1 MYLRP
6 TNLVSECQPCSLKQP
21 KCPCGRKEEIMITRR
36 TSKHRLPTVV
46 TISLLLVMAVHSS
59 DFSMRAQSATI
70 PPGTYTALVS
80 ELPSGLTFPFQPGEF
95 WFVLREGGTFVS
107 GYNVRPLTTGT
118 YAISGDN
125 LEFSLPFGVSDCAG
139 KNVFKWNLQGNKL
152 SLTVPTGQTNKCEL
166 MPFMPLT
173 YFRTDQM
180 ESLWKNIGPAGGS
193 ILSLLVYNGRIFA
206 GTRDGGIF
214 VSADNGQSWQVK
226 GTFRGNTIQALAA
239 FNGRLYAGL
248 SNNIILFSQ
257 DEGETWQFNQWDPA
271 PPPSFTVKDFA
282 VFNGRLY
289 AGVTEQGILRLTD
302 NPSLWEK
309 SGTTGLSSLNVT
321 SLAVIGANL
330 FAGTD
335 GGGVFISTD
344 GNNWSPVNNGLTFPR
359 ISTLAASGTT
369 LYAGTSTGSP
379 TTTPNEVY
387 VSQNN
392 GQNWSPVG
400 NGLAASFPAG
410 YFNRIYRLLPNGGKL
425 YAASDNGIILN
436 EGTTWRLLY
445 RGSFVSGYFSLT
457 GIGSQLFAGAF
468 FDGMSRSLDG
478 GTTWETI
485 NNGMNARTILAVIKD
500 NGVLYAGVDDGA
512 LVSANDGQTWTR
524 ANLPGVTAR
533 NFLAF
538 DGKVFAGTTFGV
550 YVTTS
555 PGQSWTR
562 SSNGLAAGSVNRI
575 VQSGN
580 ALYAAVYNGGVFR
593 STDSGQNWTA
603 ASTGLTSSKIN
614 DLVALGSNLFVSTDD
629 KGVLR
634 SSDQGQ
640 NWSAVTGAGLP
651 GGPIFAMAVTG
662 NTLLAAVWDQ
672 AIYRSADNGE
682 TWAKSAGGFI
692 NPYVFTLCANGGVM
706 YASGGKGIGVMR
718 STDSGQSWSLFN
730 AGFDSRHSY
739 GFFVSGA
746 TLYAATTNGLY
757 ASNALVNQKTSVS
770 AASYSLDAIVEKSIV
785 AAFGIQ
791 LATGTEGAS
800 SQPLP
805 TTLAGT
811 TVKIRDSNGVERL
824 APLFYVSPGQVNYE
838 IPAGIATGPATVTIS
853 NGNGFAAIEK
863 TVIKATAPSIFTY
876 DSSGSG
882 AAAALDAFTFAPGP
896 FNATQPNGQPNI
908 IAVFGTG
915 LGGDATEGPGD
926 VHSSVTT
933 RINGA
938 IVNTQYAGTAPGY
951 VGLNQY
957 NIELPVGITA
967 GTYSFTVSRGGVTSN
982 LVTITIR

>member
-1 MYLRP
+1 ML
-6 TNLVSECQPCSLKQP
+6 T
-21 KCPCGRKEEIMITRR
+21 RK
-36 TSKHRLPTVV
+36 TSKHRLPMVV
-46 TISLLLVMAVHSS
+46 TLSGLLVMAVYLF
-59 DFSMRAQSATI
+59 DFSGRAQSATI
-70 PPGTYTALVS
+70 PPGTYTALVN
-80 ELPSGLTFPFQPGEF
+80 ELPSGLLFPFQPGEF

-107 GYNVRPLTTGT
+107 GYNVRPLATGT
-118 YAISGDN
+118 YAVSGDN
-125 LEFSLPFGVSDCAG
+125 LEFTTPLDTTSCTG
-139 KNVFKWNLQGNKL
+139 KNVFKWNLQGNRL
-152 SLTVPTGQTNKCEL
+152 TLTVPTGQTNNCEG

-180 ESLWKNIGPAGGS
+180 ESIWKNIGPAGGS
-193 ILSLLVYNGRIFA
+193 IRSLLVYNGRIFA
-206 GTRDGGIF
+206 GTYDGGIF

-226 GTFRGNTIQALAA
+226 GTFRGNSIQALAA

-248 SNNIILFSQ
+248 NNNIILDSQ
-257 DEGETWQFNQWDPA
+257 DGGETWTFYAFNPV

-289 AGVTEQGILRLTD
+289 AGVTDQGILRLTD
-302 NPSLWEK
+302 NPALWEK
-309 SGTTGLSSLNVT
+309 SGTTGLTSLNVT
-321 SLAVIGANL
+321 SLAVIGGNL

-335 GGGVFISTD
+335 GGGVFVSTD
-344 GNNWSPVNNGLTFPR
+344 GNNWSPVNNGLTFLR

-369 LYAGTSTGSP
+369 LYAGTANGSP
-379 TTTPNEVY
+379 ATTPNEVY
-387 VSQNN
+387 VSQDN
-392 GQNWSPVG
+392 GQNWSRVG

-410 YFNRIYRLLPNGGKL
+410 YFNGIHRLLPNGGKL

-436 EGTTWRLLY
+436 EGANWSLLY
-445 RGSFVSGYFSLT
+445 RGTFAWGFFSLA
-457 GIGSQLFAGAF
+457 GSGNQLFAGAF
-468 FDGMSRSLDG
+468 MDGMSRSSDG
-478 GTTWETI
+478 GATWETI
-485 NNGMNARTILAVIKD
+485 NNGMNARTTYAVFKD

-524 ANLPGVTAR
+524 TNLPGVTAY
-533 NFLAF
+533 NFLAY
-538 DGKVFAGTTFGV
+538 DGRVFAGTSFGV

-562 SSNGLAAGSVNRI
+562 SSNGLASGRVTRI
-575 VQSGN
+575 VQSGS
-580 ALYAAVYNGGVFR
+580 ALYAAVYKGGVYR

-603 ASTGLTSSKIN
+603 ASTGLTSLNLN
-614 DLVALGSNLFVSTDD
+614 DLVVLGSNLFVSTDD

-651 GGPIFAMAVTG
+651 GGPIFAMTTTG

-682 TWAKSAGGFI
+682 TWTRSVGGFT
-692 NPYVFTLCANGGVM
+692 NPYVFTLCANGGVI

-739 GFFVSGA
+739 GFCVSGA
-746 TLYAATTNGLY
+746 TLYAATLNGVY
-757 ASNALVNQKTSVS
+757 ASNALVNQETSVS
-770 AASYSLDAIVEKSIV
+770 AASYSLDALVEKSIV

-853 NGNGFAAIEK
+853 NGNGFAAIGK
-863 TVIKATAPSIFTY
+863 TDIKATAPSIFTY
-876 DSSGSG
+876 DASGSG

-896 FNATQPNGQPNI
+896 FNATQPGGQPNI

-915 LGGDATEGPGD
+915 LGGDATETPDD
-926 VHSSVTT
+926 VHGSVTT

-938 IVNTQYAGTAPGY
+938 IVITQYAGTAPGY

-982 LVTITIR
+982 PVTITIR